1 MVSEV
6 SVNSRPEAKQVDRA
20 TTNYRVGACE
30 DSVSLQL
37 LPLPCH
43 NIPQHILKGRLR
55 GRPALAKGGGP
66 SSDSVRIPSQGLRRT
81 PSGPSLG
88 QQPDGVPS
96 FPLPG
101 CRRQNKPPVQVPGIH
116 PPLFEKPLYLSHT
129 HYQPL
134 SYPKT
139 D

>member
-1 MVSEV
+1 MVSDV

-55 GRPALAKGGGP
+55 GLPVLFPIGDGAGFIRA
-66 SSDSVRIPSQGLRRT
+66 LRRYPMPT
-81 PSGPSLG
+81 TQCAHHWIIETADS
-88 QQPDGVPS
+88 
-96 FPLPG
+96 
-101 CRRQNKPPVQVPGIH
+101 PVSKGECQLCGEEREFSNSAGFMATNWNSDPAISRASQSAEAEVK
-116 PPLFEKPLYLSHT
+116 E
-129 HYQPL
+129 
-134 SYPKT
+134 
-139 D
+139 